1 MAQPRRRSVWP
12 TGRLSLPPRGPGNL
26 SLMIAIVAAIVGV
39 VVLGTLACTALVNYA
54 VEDGA
59 GDPPVR
65 PTPSTEIPTAATGL
79 NRTVRDGRLAFA
91 VTAVECGIDRVG
103 DDVLNEQA
111 EGQFC
116 QVSLT
121 VTNHGDEARTFFG
134 TTQYAYD
141 AAGQKHEID
150 SAGMIYLDEE
160 ISLPEASP
168 TLFWGPLP
176 GGGSRMRLRP
186 REFP

>member
-1 MAQPRRRSVWP
+1 
-12 TGRLSLPPRGPGNL
+12 
-26 SLMIAIVAAIVGV
+26 MIAIVAAIVGV

-160 ISLPEASP
+160 ISLAREDIE
-168 TLFWGPLP
+168 P
-176 GGGSRMRLRP
+176 GGSVDGVVLFDIPNDASIVKL
-186 REFP
+186 ELHDSLFSTGATVTL